1 MTAAWLVLLTAVQV
15 LAFVVVWRFAVRT
28 EHGQLLDTVALTG
41 SSIGQDQI
49 AGLVGTVLNAMS
61 VVSLL
66 AATVVI
72 GFIALVRG
80 RIALAVIA
88 TLLVAGANV
97 TTQLLKYLIHRPDL
111 GVDPERAAAGNSLP
125 SGHTTTAASVAIALV
140 LVLPRQ
146 VRAWGAL
153 LAAGYAA
160 VAGVATLSAGW
171 HRPSDAIASMLIVG
185 AWAAIAGILLLIS
198 QRESAQVEPRDAHRL
213 AASLLGLG
221 GLALLAVAA
230 VALRR
235 TDEVLAI
242 PPDEL
247 NRPRLLV
254 AYLGGAA
261 AIAGTASL
269 MTALVLVSVH
279 RFVPRHTG

>member
-1 MTAAWLVLLTAVQV
+1 
-15 LAFVVVWRFAVRT
+15 
-28 EHGQLLDTVALTG
+28 
-41 SSIGQDQI
+41 
-49 AGLVGTVLNAMS
+49 
-61 VVSLL
+61 
-66 AATVVI
+66 
-72 GFIALVRG
+72 
-80 RIALAVIA
+80 
-88 TLLVAGANV
+88 
-97 TTQLLKYLIHRPDL
+97 
-111 GVDPERAAAGNSLP
+111 VDPERAAAGNSLP